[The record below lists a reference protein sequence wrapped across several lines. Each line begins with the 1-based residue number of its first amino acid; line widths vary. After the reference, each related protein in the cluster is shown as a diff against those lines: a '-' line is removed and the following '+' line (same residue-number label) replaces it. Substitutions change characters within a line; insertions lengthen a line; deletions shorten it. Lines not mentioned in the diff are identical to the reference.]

1 MEIDKST
8 KQVNEE
14 AIFTI
19 ESLNSEEETIEF
31 SLPDGADFNEEV
43 TKEIKYGNVMVDT
56 ISVVEN
62 SRVRIEKESNNAL
75 GKVFIVAKMTKP
87 GDFEFEVKSQN
98 GNTEVKRN
106 KISLSVLD
114 EIKATSDKS
123 I

>member
-1 MEIDKST
+1 MKTKITNIGKVCLVTGLVFTQFSNLDVFSSTAYAIVDKNTSPFIMEIDKST

-43 TKEIKYGNVMVDT
+43 TKKLNTGNVMVDT

-62 SRVRIEKESNNAL
+62 SRVRIEKKNQTML
-75 GKVFIVAKMTKP
+75 
-87 GDFEFEVKSQN
+87 
-98 GNTEVKRN
+98 
-106 KISLSVLD
+106 
-114 EIKATSDKS
+114 
-123 I
+123 

>member
-43 TKEIKYGNVMVDT
+43 TKEIKYG
-56 ISVVEN
+56 
-62 SRVRIEKESNNAL
+62 KC
-75 GKVFIVAKMTKP
+75 
-87 GDFEFEVKSQN
+87 N
-98 GNTEVKRN
+98 G
-106 KISLSVLD
+106 
-114 EIKATSDKS
+114 
-123 I
+123 

>member
-43 TKEIKYGNVMVDT
+43 TKKLNTGNVMVDT

-62 SRVRIEKESNNAL
+62 SRVRIEKRIKQCFRKS
-75 GKVFIVAKMTKP
+75 FIVAKMTKP